1 VIPKI
6 ELDGLPVIDAD
17 ESEQITVAVS
27 PDDMQAGNTKNPEK
41 HPIAIALR
49 RKRGVDDARV
59 SKREVLIRRGD
70 QWYRYDAPKLVES

>member
-1 VIPKI
+1 MPKI

-17 ESEQITVAVS
+17 ESEEITVAVS
-27 PDDMQAGNTKNPEK
+27 ADDMQAGDEKNPEK

-49 RKRGVDDARV
+49 RKRGVDDARE

>member
-1 VIPKI
+1 MPKI

-17 ESEQITVAVS
+17 ESEEITVAVS
-27 PDDMQAGNTKNPEK
+27 ADDMQAGDPKKPDR
-41 HPIAIALR
+41 HPVAIALR

-70 QWYRYDAPKLVES
+70 QWYRYDAPKLVED